1 MFSVTPEPAISTPA
15 PSQRAS
21 QPRAARPSPDDFG
34 ALINGSDRPDV
45 RATEP
50 RRSRDPSA
58 PPAKA
63 DDAATAMP
71 DVPAATAGDTAPQPA
86 AKGQVKT
93 ADAKTAD
100 AKADKDETADARD
113 DATPVADSAAADGV
127 PQSAVAVAVIIPV
140 TATAPQIMAP
150 AASAMADPVAA
161 SGAAGDATVAPAAV
175 LQAQVEAAGPQPGA
189 TLPAAPAAKA
199 KPAATA
205 ATLAKDATDSAAARP
220 AVATDDAARP
230 ATAAPQGDTAAPS
243 KTAGN
248 AGLGESAGDT
258 AKAQPARAHHA
269 SVGAAP
275 DAVTLPDPAAQLAAT
290 PPPLPQATTA
300 AAAAVPAQ
308 QFNVALVADTP
319 VPLGG
324 LAVDI
329 ALRAAGGNSRFEIR
343 LDPAELGRIDVRLEV
358 DKHGNVTSHLTV
370 ERPATLDMLRND
382 APKLQQALEDAGL
395 KTGDGGLQFS
405 LRDRSSSGQDNE
417 RGSGGHSARLVI
429 SEDDTVPAQVAGRSY
444 GRMLGASS
452 GVDIRI

>member
-1 MFSVTPEPAISTPA
+1 MFSVTPEPAISTPV

-50 RRSRDPSA
+50 RRSRDQSA

-63 DDAATAMP
+63 EDAATAMP
-71 DVPAATAGDTAPQPA
+71 DAPAATTGDTAPQPA
-86 AKGQVKT
+86 AKCQVKT
-93 ADAKTAD
+93 ADAKT
-100 AKADKDETADARD
+100 DKDETADARD
-113 DATPVADSAAADGV
+113 DATPAADSATAAVV
-127 PQSAVAVAVIIPV
+127 PQSAVAVIIPV

-161 SGAAGDATVAPAAV
+161 SGAAGDATFAPAAV
-175 LQAQVEAAGPQPGA
+175 LQAQVEAAEPQPAA
-189 TLPAAPAAKA
+189 TLPAAPAGKA

-205 ATLAKDATDSAAARP
+205 ATLAKDATDSADARP

-230 ATAAPQGDTAAPS
+230 ATAAPQGDATAAPS

-248 AGLGESAGDT
+248 AGMGESAGET

-275 DAVTLPDPAAQLAAT
+275 DPVTLPDPAAQLAAT
-290 PPPLPQATTA
+290 PPPLPQATT

-444 GRMLGASS
+444 GRRLGASS